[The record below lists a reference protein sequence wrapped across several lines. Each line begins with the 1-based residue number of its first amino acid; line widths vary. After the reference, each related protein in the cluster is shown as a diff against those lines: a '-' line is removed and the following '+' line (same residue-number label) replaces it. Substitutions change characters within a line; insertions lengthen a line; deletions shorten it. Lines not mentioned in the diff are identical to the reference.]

1 MSLQYTA
8 GRLQVTRYEP
18 RDGDRIILRQ
28 THHNDPHEVVGEV
41 TLYCDEIED
50 ALYVLSRAKADR
62 DKKR

>member
-1 MSLQYTA
+1 MSGQYTA
-8 GRLQVTRYEP
+8 GRLQVIRYDP

-28 THHNDPHEVVGEV
+28 THHNGSDEVVGEV
-41 TLYCDEIED
+41 TLHCDEIED